1 MRLNPISESI
11 PGCALFLTMALI
23 LGGAAQAGDFV
34 VIVNKANSAAVDK
47 TTVAKIYTGEVKS
60 WSDGTSVMA
69 FDLPEDNPQRASF
82 DTDVVGKST
91 SSLKALWA
99 QLTFSGKA
107 LPPRSAPSDDEV
119 KKLVAANK
127 GAVGYIKPGSV
138 DDSVK
143 VAVK

>member
-1 MRLNPISESI
+1 MRLNSTFEF
-11 PGCALFLTMALI
+11 PGCALLLTAALL

-34 VIVNKANSAAVDK
+34 VIVNKANTAAVDK
-47 TTVAKIYTGEVKS
+47 TTIAKIYTGESKS
-60 WSDGTSVMA
+60 WSDGTPVMA
-69 FDLPEDNPQRASF
+69 FDLPEDNPARASF
-82 DTDVVGKST
+82 STDVVGKPISN
-91 SSLKALWA
+91 LKSLWA
-99 QLTFSGKA
+99 QLIFSGRA
-107 LPPRSAPSDDEV
+107 LPPKSAPSDDEM

>member
-1 MRLNPISESI
+1 MRLNALFESI
-11 PGCALFLTMALI
+11 SRCAPFLAAALI

-34 VIVNKANSAAVDK
+34 VIVNKANSTAVDK
-47 TTVAKIYTGEVKS
+47 TTVAKIYGGELKS
-60 WSDGTSVMA
+60 WSDGTPVVP

-82 DTDVVGKST
+82 STEVVGKPV
-91 SSLKALWA
+91 SSLKAQWA
-99 QLTFSGKA
+99 QLIFSGKA
-107 LPPRSAPSDDEV
+107 LPPKTAPTDDEV

-143 VAVK
+143 IAVR